1 MEEDGGLTWTPS
13 PCDTCV
19 RQRGQTV
26 FTMAPV
32 VSSVT
37 YPERFTVRS
46 PFGSG
51 ASVHQGPGPPSRILQ
66 RQRHLSVN
74 GLAPTSRGQVEDVI
88 RSESELAKRDPH
100 DVYIE
105 VRRNEISLG
114 REQATE
120 DARNVT

>member
-1 MEEDGGLTWTPS
+1 MEAVLRYTKALVHHLASYNVNAICPS
-13 PCDTCV
+13 MVWP
-19 RQRGQTV
+19 
-26 FTMAPV
+26 
-32 VSSVT
+32 
-37 YPERFTVRS
+37 
-46 PFGSG
+46 
-51 ASVHQGPGPPSRILQ
+51 
-66 RQRHLSVN
+66 
-74 GLAPTSRGQVEDVI
+74 PTSRGQVEDVI

>member
-32 VSSVT
+32 V
-37 YPERFTVRS
+37 RQW
-46 PFGSG
+46 FGG
-51 ASVHQGPGPPSRILQ
+51 PHQP
-66 RQRHLSVN
+66 
-74 GLAPTSRGQVEDVI
+74 RGQVEDVI
-88 RSESELAKRDPH
+88 RSRSELAKRDPH
-100 DVYIE
+100 DVYVE

-114 REQATE
+114 REQASGNDERGTKQQE
-120 DARNVT
+120 GGQ